1 MTPSSSFKI
10 QTKTNEVRWKQ
21 IKTEL
26 KENNQH
32 NLRSSMCMKNYIAS
46 YIQESH
52 GFAHGYNKLV
62 HTVLHWEFSLP
73 NPLKL
78 GCKTSHKPHSI
89 TAHQAHTSFT
99 LFNMS
104 FTTNSK

>member
-32 NLRSSMCMKNYIAS
+32 NLHSSMCMKNYIAS

-62 HTVLHWEFSLP
+62 H
-73 NPLKL
+73 
-78 GCKTSHKPHSI
+78 G
-89 TAHQAHTSFT
+89 FT
-99 LFNMS
+99 LGVFPPKSLEIGLQN
-104 FTTNSK
+104 FT